1 MSKSEI
7 KNWKELEVGDIF
19 IYDVSKH
26 EANHSF
32 LPLPAKMNDSSL
44 SLMSFIKDDDDDD
57 ESIFVNGGRYLYF
70 NDDDKV
76 IVISHYSQHIESIE
90 QLNKNAEQVLT
101 FKSIKS
107 ITVALDPEIMRKAAK
122 AKSPVSMKIIKSS
135 GTFIIELNYLTKKKQ
150 VTKAYEIH
158 EPKILLL

>member
-32 LPLPAKMNDSSL
+32 LPLPVKMDDPSL
-44 SLMSFIKDDDDDD
+44 SLMSFIKDDDDDH

-90 QLNKNAEQVLT
+90 QLNKNAEQVLR
-101 FKSIKS
+101 FKS
-107 ITVALDPEIMRKAAK
+107 ITVALNPEILKKAAK
-122 AKSPVSMKIIKSS
+122 AKSPVSMKIIETG

>member
-32 LPLPAKMNDSSL
+32 LPLPVKMNDPSL

-90 QLNKNAEQVLT
+90 QLNKNAEQVLR
-101 FKSIKS
+101 FKS
-107 ITVALDPEIMRKAAK
+107 ITVALNPEILKKAAK
-122 AKSPVSMKIIKSS
+122 AKSPVSMKIIETG